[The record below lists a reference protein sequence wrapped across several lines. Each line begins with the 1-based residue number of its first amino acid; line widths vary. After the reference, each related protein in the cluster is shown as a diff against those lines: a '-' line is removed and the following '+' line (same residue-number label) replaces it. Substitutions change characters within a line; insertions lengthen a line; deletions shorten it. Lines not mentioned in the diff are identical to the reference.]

1 MAKLKRVL
9 KSKMFWIVLIL
20 IVVIISGILLWIK
33 VKNEKETKEHVENF
47 YEVWVSNEKVEL
59 IVKLKE
65 EYDVCSRFFKKY
77 QCSDKELIVTSFEI
91 LDEKLKDAFVDKKF
105 SDLKTEN
112 VITSFIL
119 YALDQEME
127 FEKIEIISNYEFD
140 VSFENKIKEILQDT
154 GLSIEFFYGDLS
166 YTGEL
171 EDTIT
176 YYTITF
182 DTEGGTSI
190 DSVVAKKNDTLE
202 EPASPTKEGYTFLY
216 WVLDGEEYDFTTK
229 VNSDI
234 TLIAV
239 WKENKISSN
248 NDSSNNTT
256 NNHSNDTNNNVTTS
270 SKINLNN
277 NISITEYHVSS
288 GTINCFY
295 YMFVTNLQE
304 VFPTAEISKIN
315 NNPATVDFWHTSDRQ
330 DYEVSTEE
338 INEYVKN
345 GTLKIN
351 TAKETSFKNT
361 LDKYKNGRY
370 KGIAN
375 VSYTEDNH
383 RFTFTYDY
391 ISFNGLKV
399 SSNGEAANKEIQG
412 ILSSATKFEGPCG
425 GFDGY
430 ENKVLNEE
438 LCSKYNLDCGRW

>member
-1 MAKLKRVL
+1 MSRLKSVL
-9 KSKMFWIVLIL
+9 KSRKFWLIMIVIIFVILAFAIL
-20 IVVIISGILLWIK
+20 IYNIYKDS
-33 VKNEKETKEHVENF
+33 NEKEYVEKEYV
-47 YEVWVSNEKVEL
+47 VSIINNSKWEANL
-59 IVKLKE
+59 YLKE
-65 EYDVCSRFFKKY
+65 NYYECWRPFERYI
-77 QCSDKELIVTSFEI
+77 CSDKTHEITRIEFKDKDLEGIYQDIDFKGLSLEDALIQYFNIENEDRTTIDANIFSTYNLDKEAEKNILNSIDKEEVKIKFFYQELILTAN
-91 LDEKLKDAFVDKKF
+91 DN
-105 SDLKTEN
+105 TN
-112 VITSFIL
+112 
-119 YALDQEME
+119 
-127 FEKIEIISNYEFD
+127 
-140 VSFENKIKEILQDT
+140 
-154 GLSIEFFYGDLS
+154 
-166 YTGEL
+166 
-171 EDTIT
+171 

-182 DTEGGTSI
+182 DTDGGSSI
-190 DSVVAKKNDTLE
+190 DSIVVANNDTLE

-216 WVLDGEEYDFTTK
+216 WELDGEEYDFTTK
-229 VNSDI
+229 VTSDI
-234 TLIAV
+234 TLTAV
-239 WKENKISSN
+239 WKENKTSSN

-256 NNHSNDTNNNVTTS
+256 NNQNDTNNNVTTS

-304 VFPTAEISKIN
+304 VFPTAEVSKIN
-315 NNPATVDFWHTSDRQ
+315 NNPATVDFWHTKQDRQ

-361 LDKYKNGRY
+361 LDKYKNGSY

-375 VSYTEDNH
+375 VNYTEDNH

-412 ILSSATKFEGPCG
+412 ILSSAIKFEGPCG
-425 GFDGY
+425 SFDGY
-430 ENKVLNEE
+430 ENKILNEE

>member
-1 MAKLKRVL
+1 MSKLKSVL
-9 KSKMFWIVLIL
+9 KSRKFWLIMIVSIFVILAFAIL
-20 IVVIISGILLWIK
+20 IYNIYKDS
-33 VKNEKETKEHVENF
+33 NEKEYVEKEYV
-47 YEVWVSNEKVEL
+47 VSIINNSKWEANL
-59 IVKLKE
+59 YLKE
-65 EYDVCSRFFKKY
+65 NYYECWRPFERYV
-77 QCSDKELIVTSFEI
+77 CSDKTHEI
-91 LDEKLKDAFVDKKF
+91 TRIEFKDK
-105 SDLKTEN
+105 DLEG
-112 VITSFIL
+112 I
-119 YALDQEME
+119 Y
-127 FEKIEIISNYEFD
+127 
-140 VSFENKIKEILQDT
+140 QDIDFT
-154 GLSIEFFYGDLS
+154 GLSLEEALIQYFNKENKDRTTIDANIFSTYNLDKEAEENILNSIDKEEVKIKFFYQ
-166 YTGEL
+166 EL
-171 EDTIT
+171 ILTANDNTN

-182 DTEGGTSI
+182 DTDGGSSI
-190 DSVVAKKNDTLE
+190 DSIVVANNDTFE

-216 WVLDGEEYDFTTK
+216 WELDGEEYDFTTK
-229 VNSDI
+229 VTSDI
-234 TLIAV
+234 TLTAV
-239 WKENKISSN
+239 WKENKTSSN

-256 NNHSNDTNNNVTTS
+256 NNQNDTNNNVITS

-351 TAKETSFKNT
+351 TAKEISFKNT
-361 LDKYKNGRY
+361 LDKYKNGSY

-375 VSYTEDNH
+375 VNYTEDNH

-430 ENKVLNEE
+430 ENKILNEE

>member
-1 MAKLKRVL
+1 MSRLKSVL
-9 KSKMFWIVLIL
+9 KSRNFWLIMIVIIFVILAFAIL
-20 IVVIISGILLWIK
+20 IYNIYKDS
-33 VKNEKETKEHVENF
+33 NEKEYVEKEYV
-47 YEVWVSNEKVEL
+47 VSIINNSKWEANL
-59 IVKLKE
+59 YLKE
-65 EYDVCSRFFKKY
+65 NYYECWRPFERYI
-77 QCSDKELIVTSFEI
+77 CSDKTHEITRIEFKDKDLEGIYQDIDFKGLSLEDALIQYFNIENEDRTTIDANIFSTYNLDKEAEENILNSIDKEEVKIKFFYQELI
-91 LDEKLKDAFVDKKF
+91 
-105 SDLKTEN
+105 
-112 VITSFIL
+112 IT
-119 YALDQEME
+119 AND
-127 FEKIEIISNYEFD
+127 NT
-140 VSFENKIKEILQDT
+140 N
-154 GLSIEFFYGDLS
+154 
-166 YTGEL
+166 
-171 EDTIT
+171 

-182 DTEGGTSI
+182 DTDGGSSI
-190 DSVVAKKNDTLE
+190 DSIVVANNDTLE

-216 WVLDGEEYDFTTK
+216 WELDGEEYDFTTK
-229 VNSDI
+229 VTSDI
-234 TLIAV
+234 TLTAV
-239 WKENKISSN
+239 WKENKTSSN

-256 NNHSNDTNNNVTTS
+256 NNQNDTNNNVTTS

-304 VFPTAEISKIN
+304 VFPTAEVSKIN
-315 NNPATVDFWHTSDRQ
+315 NNPATVDFWHTKQDRQ

-351 TAKETSFKNT
+351 TVKETSFKNT
-361 LDKYKNGRY
+361 LDKYKNGSY

-375 VSYTEDNH
+375 VNYTEDNH

-430 ENKVLNEE
+430 ENKILNEE

>member
-1 MAKLKRVL
+1 MSRLKSVL
-9 KSKMFWIVLIL
+9 KSRKFWLIMIVIIFVILAFAIL
-20 IVVIISGILLWIK
+20 IYNIYK
-33 VKNEKETKEHVENF
+33 D
-47 YEVWVSNEKVEL
+47 SNEKKKKKKEYVVSIINNSKWDANL
-59 IVKLKE
+59 YLKE
-65 EYDVCSRFFKKY
+65 NYYECWRPFERYI
-77 QCSDKELIVTSFEI
+77 CSDKTHEITRIEFKDKDLEGIYQDIDFKGLSLEEALIQYFNIENKDRTTIDANIFSTYNLDKEAEENILNSIAKEEVKIKFFYQELILTAN
-91 LDEKLKDAFVDKKF
+91 DN
-105 SDLKTEN
+105 TN
-112 VITSFIL
+112 
-119 YALDQEME
+119 
-127 FEKIEIISNYEFD
+127 
-140 VSFENKIKEILQDT
+140 
-154 GLSIEFFYGDLS
+154 
-166 YTGEL
+166 
-171 EDTIT
+171 

-182 DTEGGTSI
+182 DTDGGSSI
-190 DSVVAKKNDTLE
+190 DSIVVANNDTLE
-202 EPASPTKEGYTFLY
+202 EPASPTKEGYTFLN
-216 WVLDGEEYDFTTK
+216 WELDGEEYDFTTK
-229 VNSDI
+229 VTSDI
-234 TLIAV
+234 TLTAV
-239 WKENKISSN
+239 WKENKTSSN

-256 NNHSNDTNNNVTTS
+256 NNQNDTNNNVTTS

-304 VFPTAEISKIN
+304 VFPTAEVSKIN
-315 NNPATVDFWHTSDRQ
+315 NNPAIVDFWHTKQDRQ

-351 TAKETSFKNT
+351 TVKETSFKNT
-361 LDKYKNGRY
+361 LDKYKNGSY

-375 VSYTEDNH
+375 VNYTEDNH

-438 LCSKYNLDCGRW
+438 LCSKYNLDCDRW

>member
-1 MAKLKRVL
+1 MSRLKNVL
-9 KSKMFWIVLIL
+9 KSRKFWLIMIVSIFVILAFAIL
-20 IVVIISGILLWIK
+20 IYNIYKDS
-33 VKNEKETKEHVENF
+33 NEKEYVEKEYV
-47 YEVWVSNEKVEL
+47 VSIINNSKWEANL
-59 IVKLKE
+59 YLKE
-65 EYDVCSRFFKKY
+65 NYYECWRPFERYI
-77 QCSDKELIVTSFEI
+77 CSDKTHEITRIEFKDKDLEGIYQDIDFKGLSLEEALIQYFNIENKDRTTIDANIFSTYNLDKEAEENILNSIAKEEVKIKFFYQELILTAN
-91 LDEKLKDAFVDKKF
+91 DN
-105 SDLKTEN
+105 TN
-112 VITSFIL
+112 
-119 YALDQEME
+119 
-127 FEKIEIISNYEFD
+127 
-140 VSFENKIKEILQDT
+140 
-154 GLSIEFFYGDLS
+154 
-166 YTGEL
+166 
-171 EDTIT
+171 

-182 DTEGGTSI
+182 DTDGGSSI
-190 DSVVAKKNDTLE
+190 DSIVVANNDTLE
-202 EPASPTKEGYTFLY
+202 EPTSPTKEGYTFLY
-216 WVLDGEEYDFTTK
+216 WELDGEEYDFTTK
-229 VNSDI
+229 VTSDI
-234 TLIAV
+234 TLTAV
-239 WKENKISSN
+239 WKENKTSSN

-256 NNHSNDTNNNVTTS
+256 NNQNDTNNNVTTS

-304 VFPTAEISKIN
+304 VFPTAEVSKIN
-315 NNPATVDFWHTSDRQ
+315 NNPAIVDFWHTKQDRQ

-361 LDKYKNGRY
+361 LDKYKNGSY

-375 VSYTEDNH
+375 VNYTEDNH

-438 LCSKYNLDCGRW
+438 LCSKYNLDCDRW

>member
-1 MAKLKRVL
+1 MSRLKNVV
-9 KSKMFWIVLIL
+9 KSRKFWLIMIVIIFVILAFAIL
-20 IVVIISGILLWIK
+20 IYNIYK
-33 VKNEKETKEHVENF
+33 D
-47 YEVWVSNEKVEL
+47 SNEKTYVEKEYVVSIINNSKWEANL
-59 IVKLKE
+59 YLKE
-65 EYDVCSRFFKKY
+65 NYYECWRPFERYI
-77 QCSDKELIVTSFEI
+77 CSDKTHEITRIEFKDKDLEGIYQDIDFKGLSLEEALIQYFNIENKDRTTIDANIFSTYNLDKEAEENILNSIAKEEVKIKFFYQELILTAN
-91 LDEKLKDAFVDKKF
+91 DN
-105 SDLKTEN
+105 TN
-112 VITSFIL
+112 
-119 YALDQEME
+119 
-127 FEKIEIISNYEFD
+127 
-140 VSFENKIKEILQDT
+140 
-154 GLSIEFFYGDLS
+154 
-166 YTGEL
+166 
-171 EDTIT
+171 

-182 DTEGGTSI
+182 DTDGGSSI
-190 DSVVAKKNDTLE
+190 DSIVVANNDTLE
-202 EPASPTKEGYTFLY
+202 EPALPTKEGYTFLN
-216 WVLDGEEYDFTTK
+216 WELDGEEYDFTTK
-229 VNSDI
+229 VTSDI
-234 TLIAV
+234 TLTAV
-239 WKENKISSN
+239 WKENKTSSN

-256 NNHSNDTNNNVTTS
+256 NNQNDTNNNVTTS

-304 VFPTAEISKIN
+304 VFPTAEVSKIN
-315 NNPATVDFWHTSDRQ
+315 NNPAIVDFWHTKQDRQ

-351 TAKETSFKNT
+351 TVKETSFKNT
-361 LDKYKNGRY
+361 LDKYKNGSY

-375 VSYTEDNH
+375 VNYTEDNH

>member
-1 MAKLKRVL
+1 MSRLKNVL
-9 KSKMFWIVLIL
+9 KSRKLWLIMIVIIFVILAFAIL
-20 IVVIISGILLWIK
+20 IYNIYKDS
-33 VKNEKETKEHVENF
+33 NEKEYVEKEYV
-47 YEVWVSNEKVEL
+47 VSIINNSKWEANL
-59 IVKLKE
+59 YLKE
-65 EYDVCSRFFKKY
+65 NYYECWRPFERYI
-77 QCSDKELIVTSFEI
+77 CSDKTHEITRIEFKDKDLEGIYQDIDFKGLSLEDALIQYFNIENEDRTTIDANIFSTYNLDKEAEENILNSIDKEEVKIKFFYQELILTAN
-91 LDEKLKDAFVDKKF
+91 DN
-105 SDLKTEN
+105 TN
-112 VITSFIL
+112 
-119 YALDQEME
+119 
-127 FEKIEIISNYEFD
+127 
-140 VSFENKIKEILQDT
+140 
-154 GLSIEFFYGDLS
+154 
-166 YTGEL
+166 
-171 EDTIT
+171 

-182 DTEGGTSI
+182 DTDGGSSI
-190 DSVVAKKNDTLE
+190 DSIVVANNDTLE
-202 EPASPTKEGYTFLY
+202 EPTSPTKEGYTFLY
-216 WVLDGEEYDFTTK
+216 WELDGEEYDFTTK
-229 VNSDI
+229 VTSDI
-234 TLIAV
+234 TLTAV
-239 WKENKISSN
+239 WKENKTSSN

-256 NNHSNDTNNNVTTS
+256 NNQNDTNNNVTTS

-315 NNPATVDFWHTSDRQ
+315 NNPATVDFWHTKQDRQ

-361 LDKYKNGRY
+361 LDKYKNGSY

-375 VSYTEDNH
+375 VNYTEDNH

-425 GFDGY
+425 GFGGY
-430 ENKVLNEE
+430 ENKILNEE